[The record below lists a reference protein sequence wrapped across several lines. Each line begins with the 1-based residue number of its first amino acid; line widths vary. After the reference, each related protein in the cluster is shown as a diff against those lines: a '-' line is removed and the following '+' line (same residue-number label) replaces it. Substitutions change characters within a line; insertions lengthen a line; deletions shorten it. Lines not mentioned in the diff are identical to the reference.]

1 MYSRLSSL
9 NSRPNIPYII
19 NSRKSETSEF
29 EAHITL
35 SFESIN
41 VVIWFGLYLP
51 EQAFELHVFKAY
63 RIVDDILLRI
73 AYVWFD
79 MYSDIVKPLIQ
90 WLLKENIFKIRSLI
104 NIFVNRSKRPDLGC
118 LELYTYSRCM
128 QALFPNG
135 RRR

>member
-41 VVIWFGLYLP
+41 VVIWFGICLP
-51 EQAFELHVFKAY
+51 DQAFELHIFKAY
-63 RIVDDILLRI
+63 RTVDDILLRI
-73 AYVWFD
+73 VYIWLD
-79 MYSDIVKPLIQ
+79 MYSDSTFDSNVL
-90 WLLKENIFKIRSLI
+90 
-104 NIFVNRSKRPDLGC
+104 
-118 LELYTYSRCM
+118 
-128 QALFPNG
+128 
-135 RRR
+135 